1 MSSPSTEIKTA
12 GLTYNCVAN
21 LRYNSIM
28 IANNAIRPSFT
39 EDNGVKAL
47 TLFTPTPENMEQY
60 PEAFTLKDGTLSH
73 VWGENDIFFHG
84 TNSKP
89 ISVGMWD
96 ENTPDILYG
105 GNRTRPMS
113 SASWTISA
121 STPKSYIENQVT
133 IRYTSSIQIQMPV
146 MTSYSIF
153 PNILSQEKQDGYP
166 LNLQLQ
172 KIQYPDL

>member
-60 PEAFTLKDGTLSH
+60 PEAFTLKTVL
-73 VWGENDIFFHG
+73 
-84 TNSKP
+84 
-89 ISVGMWD
+89 
-96 ENTPDILYG
+96 
-105 GNRTRPMS
+105 
-113 SASWTISA
+113 
-121 STPKSYIENQVT
+121 
-133 IRYTSSIQIQMPV
+133 
-146 MTSYSIF
+146 
-153 PNILSQEKQDGYP
+153 
-166 LNLQLQ
+166 
-172 KIQYPDL
+172 